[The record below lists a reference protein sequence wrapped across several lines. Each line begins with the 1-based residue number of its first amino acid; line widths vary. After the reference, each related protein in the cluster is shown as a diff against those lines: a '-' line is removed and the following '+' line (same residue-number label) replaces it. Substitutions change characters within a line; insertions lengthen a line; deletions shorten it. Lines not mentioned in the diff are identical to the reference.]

1 MKKLNRAMVIGLMG
15 VVAAGVLT
23 QGTPSLAAQN
33 VTSKNAV
40 IPTTVTAAWFTF
52 KQAAGSAVAGGVGG
66 AVGGA
71 VVGAFGVPVTAAVVG
86 VGAAAGAAGGAVGN
100 IAQQA
105 FHAVF
110 GNSATEVE

>member
-1 MKKLNRAMVIGLMG
+1 MKKLNRAVVIGLIG
-15 VVAAGVLT
+15 VVAAGILT

-33 VTSKNAV
+33 VVSKNAV
-40 IPTTVTAAWFTF
+40 APVSQPLAWFTF

-66 AVGGA
+66 GVVGLFGVPGAAVAAGVGAVGGA
-71 VVGAFGVPVTAAVVG
+71 A
-86 VGAAAGAAGGAVGN
+86 GN

-110 GNSATEVE
+110 GNSLNNQE